1 MAADDAVFI
10 DTNVLV
16 YAKVAKAPLHA
27 LAQERLRHLDE
38 QGVELWVA
46 RQTLREY
53 LSAMTKPDSFTEPI
67 PIPSLVDDIRYFADR
82 FRVAED
88 GSHVTERLLQLLM
101 HVPAGGKQIH
111 DANIVATMLAYGIS
125 RLLTHNVTDFRRY
138 GRLIEVLPLV
148 QP

>member
-1 MAADDAVFI
+1 MAGDDAVFI

-16 YAKVAKAPLHA
+16 YAKLAKAPLHA
-27 LAQERLRHLDE
+27 QAAEQLRDLDK
-38 QGVELWVA
+38 QGVELWIA

-53 LSAMTKPDSFTEPI
+53 LSAMTRPGSFTEPI
-67 PIPSLVDDIRYFADR
+67 PISSLADDVRHFAER

-88 GSHVTERLLQLLM
+88 GDQVTERLLQLLM

-125 RLLTHNVTDFRRY
+125 RLLTHNVGDFRRY
-138 GRLIEVLPLV
+138 AHLIEVIPLV
-148 QP
+148 QL